1 MQNRHWTVT
10 VHFYIT
16 AIPFDNKGWILE
28 PLLAQQPSL
37 WRSLNR
43 KLTLARHE
51 PANILGLILALFFAY
66 LILAPV
72 LSILTDSFIVQVGDG
87 TRVHSPEGSVTNYY
101 LIRTL
106 MSRMSE
112 LLLWTPLAHT
122 LAIALTTVALAILL
136 GVTLAWLVN
145 RTDMVG
151 RKWFANALVVPF
163 MLPTWTYA
171 LAWTTIFKNRTIG
184 GQPGWLEAMGI
195 HTPNWL
201 AYGYFPIVV
210 ILVIHYTPLVI
221 LIVGNALR
229 RLDGQL
235 EDCARILGAKP
246 NKIALAIIFPLVR
259 PALLS
264 SALLIFA
271 DCIGEFAV
279 PYILGLPVRYDTL
292 ATGLYRALDSRQT
305 GVAAVIAGVIML
317 IGIITLLIDT
327 RMMKEARR
335 FVTVGGKGSQN
346 RVRALGQWRFSAAT
360 IASVFVAIGVVIPL
374 ITLFLSTVM
383 ILPGR
388 FTWENFTLDYWI
400 GQNLDTIAMKS
411 GILLAPEFWQAAW
424 NTLSI
429 VGIASL
435 CSGLLG
441 LLVGYAV
448 LRVNIRWVS
457 QFLRQI
463 TFMPYLVPGIAFAAA
478 FLSLFAVARG
488 PIPALYG
495 TPILLIIALVA
506 EKMPFAS
513 RSGIAA
519 MTQLGKEAEEA
530 ARIAGAGWFTRLTR
544 IVIPIQAGPLM
555 TGILLPFISG
565 IKGVSLF
572 IILAIPATDVLT
584 TYSLRLIDYN
594 YEQAANAVVLMIA
607 LLAWSGTV
615 LIQKISGTGL
625 AQGLES

>member
-1 MQNRHWTVT
+1 MNIQQPTS
-10 VHFYIT
+10 
-16 AIPFDNKGWILE
+16 IPFGQRLY
-28 PLLAQQPSL
+28 
-37 WRSLNR
+37 R
-43 KLTLARHE
+43 KLVLAKNE
-51 PANILGLILALFFAY
+51 PANLLGVMLAALFAY

-72 LSILTDSFIVQVGDG
+72 IAILTNAFIVQSGDG
-87 TRVHSPEGSVTNYY
+87 NRVHSAEGSMTLYY
-101 LIRTL
+101 LARSLT
-106 MSRMSE
+106 SRMSE
-112 LLLWTPLAHT
+112 LLLWAPLAHT
-122 LAIALTTVALAILL
+122 ISIALTTVVLAVLL
-136 GVTLAWLVN
+136 GMTLAWLVN
-145 RTDMVG
+145 RTDMFG
-151 RKWFANALVVPF
+151 RKWFATALVVPF
-163 MLPTWTYA
+163 MLPTWTFA

-184 GQPGWLEAMGI
+184 GQPGWLEAMGV

-201 AYGYFPIVV
+201 AYGYLPIVV
-210 ILVIHYTPLVI
+210 ILVIHYTPLVL

-229 RLDGQL
+229 RVDGQL
-235 EDCARILGAKP
+235 EDCARVLGAKP
-246 NKIALAIIFPLVR
+246 DIIAKQILFPLIR

-264 SALLIFA
+264 SGLLIFA

-279 PYILGLPVRYDTL
+279 PYILGLPVHYNTL
-292 ATGLYRALDSRQT
+292 ATGLYRSLDSRQN

-335 FVTVGGKGSQN
+335 FVTVGGKGSLT
-346 RVRALGQWRFSAAT
+346 RTRALGPWRFSAAMVAGCVVT
-360 IASVFVAIGVVIPL
+360 IGVAIPL
-374 ITLFLSTVM
+374 LTLFFSTIM
-383 ILPGR
+383 KIPGR
-388 FTWENFTLDYWI
+388 FTWDNFTFDFWI
-400 GQNLDTIAMKS
+400 GHNLDTIALKN
-411 GILLAPEFWQAAW
+411 GILLTPDFWHAVG
-424 NTLSI
+424 NTVLI
-429 VGIASL
+429 VGSASIAS
-435 CSGLLG
+435 GILG

-448 LRVNIRWVS
+448 MRVNTPWLS

-478 FLSLFAVARG
+478 MLSLFAVQRG

-519 MTQLGKEAEEA
+519 MTQLGKESEEA
-530 ARIAGAGWFTRLTR
+530 ARIAGANWFTRLTK
-544 IVIPIQAGPLM
+544 IIIPIQAGPLV

-572 IILAIPATDVLT
+572 IILAIPVTDVLT

-594 YEQAANAVVLMIA
+594 YDQAANAVVLMIA
-607 LLAWSGTV
+607 LIAWLGTV
-615 LIQKISGTGL
+615 LIQKMTGTGL